1 MIYAASSDSI
11 TIINGTTNKV
21 VDNIRDVTDLVSI
34 SSNPQT
40 NMIYAA
46 SSDSITIINGTTN
59 LLVGGITPP
68 YSDAVFEK
76 VSVNPRTNMI
86 YVVGRA
92 SSTGGFGGGSD
103 STSGFVSVVIDGT
116 TNELVKNITMDSDVT
131 PTDIDVN
138 PRTNII
144 YVVGR
149 DSSKDGPLINEQRS
163 IRQSVTDGFGS
174 DSTSGFV
181 SVINGT
187 TNQII
192 ENITTDSDVASMSVV
207 VNPQTNKVYVTGYL
221 SFDPNSSFVSVID
234 GTTNEVENYNP
245 LINIGS
251 SDGLDL
257 NPNTNLIYVFS
268 SSSES
273 VSVINGTT
281 NRIMII

>member
-1 MIYAASSDSI
+1 
-11 TIINGTTNKV
+11 
-21 VDNIRDVTDLVSI
+21 
-34 SSNPQT
+34 
-40 NMIYAA
+40 
-46 SSDSITIINGTTN
+46 
-59 LLVGGITPP
+59 
-68 YSDAVFEK
+68 
-76 VSVNPRTNMI
+76 MI

-103 STSGFVSVVIDGT
+103 STSGFVSVIDGTTNKVIENFPVAAASSSLSVNPQTNMIYVVGRNSSTSGFVSVVIDGT